1 MRPCGSGAGVRIDGL
16 FAKEIEECDGVPTRT
31 ARGIARKVGLP
42 NSYYTRIN
50 NGPGGVRNR
59 A

>member
-31 ARGIARKVGLP
+31 AQGHRAESWSPQQLLHENQQR
-42 NSYYTRIN
+42 TR
-50 NGPGGVRNR
+50 RST
-59 A
+59 